1 LRDHIY
7 IQCFITMHYYNY
19 SVPLAI
25 ITINFLVF
33 DEFKIFMDTW
43 LLYSGLCIQFAI
55 LMLSGVL
62 QCLRT
67 HCLKLTET
75 TAVDAVHLNLQLEWV
90 YQNTIPLYS
99 VAIFIFRL
107 NCNWGLFLELPLSPF
122 VFYVVY
128 SISFLWDISLMEIWE
143 VVKKKKLKWLLD
155 LIVNHLV
162 ELDHCDLLTP
172 IFFSQKKTLCGAYL
186 LSRDTQRFIWFTF
199 FSHLYGIALL

>member
-1 LRDHIY
+1 
-7 IQCFITMHYYNY
+7 M
-19 SVPLAI
+19 
-25 ITINFLVF
+25 F
-33 DEFKIFMDTW
+33 DEFKIFRDTW

-143 VVKKKKLKWLLD
+143 VVKKKKTEVV
-155 LIVNHLV
+155 IGFN
-162 ELDHCDLLTP
+162 
-172 IFFSQKKTLCGAYL
+172 SQSPGGAWSLWPSHPNIL
-186 LSRDTQRFIWFTF
+186 LSEEDTLWCL
-199 FSHLYGIALL
+199 SSL